1 VPLTLLSPW
10 EEEPIRGLKAQPMLK
25 NYIKIAWRNLWKSKV
40 FSAINI
46 VGLSV
51 GMAACIIIMLFV
63 TYEKSFDNFHTKNI
77 YRLNEVQKFPG
88 MIASQK
94 VGLSM
99 YPMGPTLQ
107 AEFPEIKNFTR
118 VKWDNKFQTTYGD
131 KKIFL
136 PQVFFVDSTFL
147 KLFDFKLL
155 SGNRANALDKPNT
168 AIVTQETARKLFGD
182 ANPIGKTIKHYGSDT
197 TSYVITG
204 LLQNVPKNS
213 QMQFDGL
220 FSFRTIYKPWMNG
233 WGSNWLDTYFEIDP
247 KANTASIEQKFPAYL
262 KRHMTRG
269 EGWKYY
275 ELFLLPLKEIH
286 ANAGD
291 IGLDYLNFQKF
302 NKSATNLFGVIAII
316 VLIIACINFMNLST
330 ARSAERAKEVGIR
343 KSVGAHRFQLSLQ
356 FLGETV
362 LLSIIA
368 LAFALVWC
376 YWRCLIS
383 IH

>member
-204 LLQNVPKNS
+204 IAAKC
-213 QMQFDGL
+213 
-220 FSFRTIYKPWMNG
+220 T
-233 WGSNWLDTYFEIDP
+233 
-247 KANTASIEQKFPAYL
+247 QKF
-262 KRHMTRG
+262 
-269 EGWKYY
+269 
-275 ELFLLPLKEIH
+275 
-286 ANAGD
+286 ANA
-291 IGLDYLNFQKF
+291 I
-302 NKSATNLFGVIAII
+302 
-316 VLIIACINFMNLST
+316 
-330 ARSAERAKEVGIR
+330 
-343 KSVGAHRFQLSLQ
+343 
-356 FLGETV
+356 
-362 LLSIIA
+362 
-368 LAFALVWC
+368 
-376 YWRCLIS
+376 
-383 IH
+383 